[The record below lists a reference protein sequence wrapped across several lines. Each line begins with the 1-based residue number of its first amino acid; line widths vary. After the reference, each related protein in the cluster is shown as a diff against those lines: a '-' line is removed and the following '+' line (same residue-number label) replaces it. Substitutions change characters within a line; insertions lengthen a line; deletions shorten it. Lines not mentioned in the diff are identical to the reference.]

1 MDAHSIVFWD
11 VTALTNFT
19 LKESDVS
26 EPEWQEKAERGS
38 RAGMKILFT
47 FMKLFGTKV
56 CRIVSFPIV
65 TYFYLTDK
73 KTKQSSDQYLDRVS
87 EFTKKPKLSS
97 FRHFLMFT
105 RMVIE
110 RLNVWSGGKLPEV
123 KWEDEEGIRALVN
136 SDNGIVLL
144 SAHMGNIELLRAV
157 RTQLGKGSMNV
168 LMDIRNAQK
177 VNSLLEES
185 GHDDALQIIGVDE
198 SDPSLAVRLREKID
212 AGEVVCCMADRVME
226 GSKNRTRK
234 FSFLGHDAELPE
246 GPFILASLMKAPVY
260 FVSCFLQK
268 DGSYMV
274 SFKNVFDGEAVKRS
288 ERQEQMQQMM
298 SSFVKELEQQ
308 CIQYPYQWAN
318 FYDFWKMN

>member
-1 MDAHSIVFWD
+1 M
-11 VTALTNFT
+11 
-19 LKESDVS
+19 S
-26 EPEWQEKAERGS
+26 EPEWQERAERGS
-38 RAGMKILFT
+38 KVGMKILFT
-47 FMKLFGTKV
+47 FMKIFGTRV

-65 TYFYLTDK
+65 TYFYLTGK
-73 KTKQSSDQYLDRVS
+73 ETKEASRKYLDRVS
-87 EFTKKPKLSS
+87 EFSKKPKLSS
-97 FRHFLMFT
+97 FRHFRMFT

-110 RLNVWSGGKLPEV
+110 RLNVWSGDRLPKV
-123 KWEDEEGIRALVN
+123 RWEDEEGIRALVN
-136 SDNGIVLL
+136 SDKGVVLL

-177 VNSLLEES
+177 INSLLEES

-212 AGEVVCCMADRVME
+212 AGEAVCCMADRVME
-226 GSKNRTRK
+226 GSKDRTRT

-268 DGSYMV
+268 DGSYLV
-274 SFKNVFDGEAVKRS
+274 SFKNVFDGCPVKRS
-288 ERQEQMQQMM
+288 ERQEQMQKMM
-298 SSFVKELEQQ
+298 QSFASELEEQ
-308 CIQYPYQWAN
+308 CVKYPYQWAN
-318 FYDFWKMN
+318 FYDFWKSK

>member
-1 MDAHSIVFWD
+1 M
-11 VTALTNFT
+11 
-19 LKESDVS
+19 SD
-26 EPEWQEKAERGS
+26 PEWQEKPERGS
-38 RAGMKILFT
+38 VLGMKILFM
-47 FMKLFGTKV
+47 FMKVFGTRV

-73 KTKQSSDQYLDRVS
+73 ETRKHSQQYLDRIS

-97 FRHFLMFT
+97 FRHLKMFT

-110 RLNVWSGGKLPEV
+110 RLNVWSGGKLPDV
-123 KWEDEEGIRALVN
+123 KWEDEEDIRALVN
-136 SDNGIVLL
+136 SNKGVVLL

-177 VNSLLEES
+177 INSLLEES

-212 AGEVVCCMADRVME
+212 AGEAVCCMADRVME
-226 GSKNRTRK
+226 GSKDRTRTL
-234 FSFLGHDAELPE
+234 SFLGEDAELPE

-274 SFKNVFDGEAVKRS
+274 SFKNIFDGEVVKRS
-288 ERQEQMQQMM
+288 ERQEHMEKMMQA
-298 SSFVKELEQQ
+298 FVSELEQQ
-308 CIQYPYQWAN
+308 CVLYPYQWAN
-318 FYDFWKMN
+318 FYNFWKSK